1 MRKEVDFRHRDRFVE
16 LGLTIASLRRM
27 KGYSQEQ
34 LAERADI
41 SRSFLSLI
49 ETPNTCVSF
58 SVDILFSI
66 ADALDV
72 RPGDLLNTTLPGA
85 KPKE

>member
-1 MRKEVDFRHRDRFVE
+1 MRKEVGFKHRDRFAE
-16 LGLTIASLRRM
+16 LGLTIASLRKM

-58 SVDILFSI
+58 SVEVLFSL

-72 RPGDLLNTTLPGA
+72 RPGDLLNTSLPGSR
-85 KPKE
+85 PKE

>member
-1 MRKEVDFRHRDRFVE
+1 MRKEVEFKHRDRFAE
-16 LGLTIASLRRM
+16 LGLTIASIRKM

-34 LAERADI
+34 LAERAGI

-49 ETPNTCVSF
+49 ETPNACVSF
-58 SVDILFSI
+58 SVEILFSI

-72 RPGDLLNTTLPGA
+72 RPGDLLNTTLPGGKA
-85 KPKE
+85 KE